1 MRFKKFPSLLISV
14 RVSLVQ
20 FTPAFQKTAPN
31 WERMKEWAESL
42 PADVIVFPELATCGY
57 MYKDR
62 DEVAPFVEGHEALE
76 PIAKIAKA
84 SGRLIVGGFAE
95 LDDGAFYDSAF
106 AAGPDGLSVY
116 RKIHLWNRETLMFR
130 PGTEPVLLEFQGHRI
145 GLEICYDL
153 QFPEVAAHLARHGA
167 ELLLVPTA
175 WAEEGRAP
183 IHGLQPYNHLAI
195 ATAFAHGVFVVVVNR
210 TGPERDALFPGQ
222 SSLANPFGQLEC
234 LEDKEGVLSKTLDF
248 SLLETAKRP
257 NAFNDLDRDARFR
270 IVPPRKTR

>member
-1 MRFKKFPSLLISV
+1 LRVKQSRPLVTFV

-20 FTPAFQKTAPN
+20 IPPAIQKPPPHRDGLTG
-31 WERMKEWAESL
+31 WAASL

-57 MYKDR
+57 MYEDR

-76 PIAKIAKA
+76 PIAKIAKS

-130 PGTEPVLLEFQGHRI
+130 PRTEPVLLEFQGHRI

-153 QFPEVAAHLARHGA
+153 QFPELAAHLARHGA

-175 WAEEGRAP
+175 WAEEGRAA
-183 IHGLQPYNHLAI
+183 IHGLQ
-195 ATAFAHGVFVVVVNR
+195 
-210 TGPERDALFPGQ
+210 
-222 SSLANPFGQLEC
+222 
-234 LEDKEGVLSKTLDF
+234 
-248 SLLETAKRP
+248 
-257 NAFNDLDRDARFR
+257 
-270 IVPPRKTR
+270 